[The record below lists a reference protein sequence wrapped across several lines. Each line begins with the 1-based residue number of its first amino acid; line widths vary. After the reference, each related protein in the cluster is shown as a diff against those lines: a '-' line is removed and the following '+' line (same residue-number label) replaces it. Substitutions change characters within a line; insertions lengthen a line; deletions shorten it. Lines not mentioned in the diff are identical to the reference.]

1 MSENNDIYEGGGRAG
16 TACAGLPPILSR
28 EYWRAAVLKLWDTR
42 TLVYAALIIAL
53 RIVVKAF
60 RIPIAPGLNITFDCY
75 INALGSIAYG
85 PVVALLVGAASDT
98 VGALLFPSGAYF
110 FPFIIVEMSS
120 GFIFAL
126 FLWGRRL
133 SSQRIL
139 LAKFTVNF
147 VCNIIINSAIMKIY
161 YSVLYGS
168 EKSYSFINAA
178 RIIKNLIMFPLE
190 AMLILIVLGAA
201 LPLLTRMRLLPHGQE
216 RLSLRRRDVAAA
228 LLLTLAAVALL
239 LFYIFF
245 LSDWLKSHNITL
257 F

>member
-1 MSENNDIYEGGGRAG
+1 MSENNDIYGDVGRTG
-16 TACAGLPPILSR
+16 TAGATLPPILSR
-28 EYWRAAVLKLWDTR
+28 EYWRVAVSKLRDTR
-42 TLVYAALIIAL
+42 TLIYAALIIAL

-75 INALGSIAYG
+75 INALGSIVYG

-126 FLWGRRL
+126 FLFGRRL
-133 SSQRIL
+133 SSPRVLI
-139 LAKFTVNF
+139 AKFTVNF
-147 VCNIIINSAIMKIY
+147 VCNILINSAIMKIY

-168 EKSYSFINAA
+168 EKSYPFINAA

-190 AMLILIVLGAA
+190 AMVILMIIGAA
-201 LPLLTRMRLLPHGQE
+201 TPLLTRMRLLPRGQE
-216 RLSLRRRDVAAA
+216 RLSLRRRDIAAA

-245 LSDWLKSHNITL
+245 LADWLKSHNITL